1 VIIPHNNK
9 NKELTMRKDIKF
21 KTDDGLTLRGW
32 LYVPDGANKPVPTI
46 VMAHGFS
53 CLKEMFLDKY
63 AEVFVKDGLAVLV
76 YDNRNFGDSDGEPR
90 LEVDPMAQVRDY
102 QSAISFAETLPEVDK
117 NRIGIWGTSY
127 TGGHV
132 LIVAAIDKRVKCVV
146 SQVPVVSGARNI
158 HRAVREDS
166 IPKLLRRFY
175 ADRAARFAGKPPA
188 MVPVASLDPNEVCA
202 FPGTDAFEAFQGAQ
216 QTVAP
221 TWRNEVT
228 LRSLELFMAH
238 ETIGYVEQIGPVP
251 LLMIVEDADTL
262 GAVDQSLDI
271 YNRAHEPKKLVLFH
285 GGHFDA
291 YVRDQRVTAEAARDW
306 YVEHLIKDKMN

>member
-1 VIIPHNNK
+1 
-9 NKELTMRKDIKF
+9 MRRDIEF
-21 KTDDGLTLRGW
+21 KSEDLTLRGW
-32 LYVPDGANKPVPTI
+32 LYVPDGATKPVPTV

-76 YDNRNFGDSDGEPR
+76 YDNRSFGDSDGEPR

-102 QSAISFAETLPEVDK
+102 QSAISFAQTLPEVDK
-117 NRIGIWGTSY
+117 GRIGIWGTSY

-132 LIVAAIDKRVKCVV
+132 LIVGAIDKRVKCVV
-146 SQVPVVSGARNI
+146 SQVPVVSGSRNI
-158 HRAVREDS
+158 HRAVREDFAPELVS
-166 IPKLLRRFY
+166 RFY
-175 ADRAARFAGKPPA
+175 ADRAARYAGKEPA
-188 MVPVASLDPNEVCA
+188 MVPVASRDPNAVCA
-202 FPGTDAFEAFQGAQ
+202 FPGINAFEAFQGAQ

-221 TWRNEVT
+221 QWRNEVT

-238 ETIGYVEQIGPVP
+238 ETFGYVDKIGPVP

-271 YNRAHEPKKLVLFH
+271 YNRAHEPKKLVMLH

-291 YVRDQRVTAEAARDW
+291 YVRDQAVTARVASEW
-306 YVEHLIKDKMN
+306 YVEHLIKDPMN

>member
-1 VIIPHNNK
+1 
-9 NKELTMRKDIKF
+9 MRRDIEF
-21 KTDDGLTLRGW
+21 KSEGLTLRGW
-32 LYVPDGANKPVPTI
+32 LYVPDGAKKPVPTV

-102 QSAISFAETLPEVDK
+102 QSAISFAQTLPEVDK

-158 HRAVREDS
+158 HRAVREDF
-166 IPKLLRRFY
+166 IPELLSRFY
-175 ADRAARFAGKPPA
+175 ADRAARFAGKTPA
-188 MVPVASLDPNEVCA
+188 MVPVTSLDPNEVCA
-202 FPGTDAFEAFQGAQ
+202 FPGANAFEAFQGAQ
-216 QTVAP
+216 RTVAP

-238 ETIGYVEQIGPVP
+238 ETIGYGEQIGPVP

-271 YNRAHEPKKLVLFH
+271 YNRAHEPKKLALFH

-291 YVRDQRVTAEAARDW
+291 YVRDQAVTARAASDW
-306 YVEHLIKDKMN
+306 YVEHLVNDPMN